1 MAFVTTGNGH
11 IVSEMLS
18 RNKLAGLLTE
28 NGKPV
33 NIYDDDFDDLMLSIP
48 AEGGESA
55 LMDFIHMYEHGFEAG
70 KRAKEWSALNMNGSG
85 PHG

>member
-18 RNKLAGLLTE
+18 RNKLAG
-28 NGKPV
+28 
-33 NIYDDDFDDLMLSIP
+33 
-48 AEGGESA
+48 
-55 LMDFIHMYEHGFEAG
+55 G